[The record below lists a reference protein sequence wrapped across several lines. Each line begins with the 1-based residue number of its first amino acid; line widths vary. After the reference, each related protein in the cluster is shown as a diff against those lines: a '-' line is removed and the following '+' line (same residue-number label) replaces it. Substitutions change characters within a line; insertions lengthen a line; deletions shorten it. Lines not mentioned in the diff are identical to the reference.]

1 MERAMLNGDQ
11 IGSLIYLVLLGTV
24 LLGWLL
30 ASNRKNLGKL
40 AQYAAVWGFI
50 FIGAIVAIGLW
61 TDIRQTVAPRQSVMM
76 EGARIEVPQAPDGHY
91 YLTLG
96 VNGAPVRFV
105 VDTGASELVLSH
117 TDAMRAGIDFDKLVF
132 SGRAYTAN
140 GMVDT
145 APVTLD
151 TVQLGPVTETDVR
164 AVVNG
169 TDMQDSLLGMTYLR
183 RFDRLEIS
191 NGRMVLER

>member
-1 MERAMLNGDQ
+1 
-11 IGSLIYLVLLGTV
+11 
-24 LLGWLL
+24 
-30 ASNRKNLGKL
+30 
-40 AQYAAVWGFI
+40 
-50 FIGAIVAIGLW
+50 
-61 TDIRQTVAPRQSVMM
+61 
-76 EGARIEVPQAPDGHY
+76 
-91 YLTLG
+91 
-96 VNGAPVRFV
+96 
-105 VDTGASELVLSH
+105 
-117 TDAMRAGIDFDKLVF
+117 MRAGIDFDKLVF

>member
-1 MERAMLNGDQ
+1 MLNGDQ

-24 LLGWLL
+24 LLGWLV

-117 TDAMRAGIDFDKLVF
+117 TDAMRAGIDFNKLVF

>member
-1 MERAMLNGDQ
+1 MLSGDQ

-24 LLGWLL
+24 LLGWLV

>member
-1 MERAMLNGDQ
+1 MLNGDQ

-24 LLGWLL
+24 LLGWLV

-117 TDAMRAGIDFDKLVF
+117 TDAIRAGIDFDKLVF

-151 TVQLGPVTETDVR
+151 TVQLGPVTETDVP

>member
-1 MERAMLNGDQ
+1 MLSGDQ

-24 LLGWLL
+24 LLGWLVV
-30 ASNRKNLGKL
+30 SNRKNLGKL

>member
-1 MERAMLNGDQ
+1 
-11 IGSLIYLVLLGTV
+11 VLLGTV
-24 LLGWLL
+24 LLGWLI
-30 ASNRKNLGKL
+30 AANRRSLGKL

-105 VDTGASELVLSH
+105 VDTGASEMVLSH
-117 TDAMRAGIDFDKLVF
+117 GDAMRAGIDFDRLVF

-151 TVQLGPVTETDVR
+151 TVQLGPVTETGVP

-169 TDMQDSLLGMTYLR
+169 TDMQDSLLGMSYLR

-191 NGRMVLER
+191 DGRLLLER

>member
-24 LLGWLL
+24 LLGWLV